1 MKIKLS
7 AAEAQYEAHKKPLQT
22 LMLQS
27 MENRSVIGSESTEKL
42 EKALATYVGT
52 DEAIVCNN
60 QFNAFVLLFMCL
72 GLKAGDE
79 VITSPLATGVALEA
93 IFFMGGRP
101 VFVDIGSSYTVDVA
115 QIEDAIT
122 ERTKIIIPVSL
133 FGRCPEMESINALA
147 LQHDI
152 CVIEDAG
159 QSFGS
164 DYHGL
169 KSCALSKLAA
179 ASFHPEMPLSAY
191 GNGAALFIQD
201 ADLRAKAR
209 KMLALGKE
217 GDTFTYIGID
227 AALDEI
233 QATLLA
239 YKLTLFDDELQQ
251 RKRIY
256 KRYCDA
262 LGESSLILPE
272 TDSTG
277 NFAYYPV
284 RTPEPGKLA
293 KRLRE
298 AGIESRQP
306 FDKPLHLHEAFRT
319 LDYKKGDFPV
329 AEKAAKEL
337 LLLPI
342 HAYLGPEEQEK
353 VIAALLN
360 G

>member
-1 MKIKLS
+1 MKIRFS
-7 AAEAQYEAHKKPLQT
+7 AAEAQYEAHKEALQRV
-22 LMLQS
+22 MLA
-27 MENRSVIGSESTEKL
+27 ESTEKL
-42 EKALATYVGT
+42 EKALAAYVGT
-52 DEAIVCNN
+52 DEAVVCNN

-101 VFVDIGSSYTVDVA
+101 VFVDIDSSYTMDVA

-133 FGRCPEMESINALA
+133 FGSCPDMESINAVA

-159 QSFGS
+159 ESFGS
-164 DYHGL
+164 EYRGR
-169 KSCALSKLAA
+169 KSCGLSKLAA

-201 ADLRAKAR
+201 ADMRAKAR
-209 KMLALGKE
+209 KLLALGKE
-217 GDTFTYIGID
+217 GDAFTYIGID

-233 QATLLA
+233 QSALLA

-251 RKRIY
+251 RQQIY
-256 KRYCDA
+256 RRYCDA
-262 LGESSLILPE
+262 LGQSSLTLPDTE
-272 TDSTG
+272 STG
-277 NFAYYPV
+277 NFAFFPIC
-284 RTPEPGKLA
+284 TPDPDKLA
-293 KRLRE
+293 KRLSE

-306 FDKPLHLHEAFRT
+306 FQRPLHLHEAFRT
-319 LDYKKGDFPV
+319 LDYKKGDFPA
-329 AEKAAKEL
+329 AEKAAEEL

-342 HAYLGPEEQEK
+342 HAYLSPQQQEK
-353 VIAALLN
+353 VIETLL
-360 G
+360 GS

>member
-1 MKIKLS
+1 
-7 AAEAQYEAHKKPLQT
+7 
-22 LMLQS
+22 MLQS
-27 MENRSVIGSESTEKL
+27 VESQKMIGAESTEKL
-42 EKALATYVGT
+42 EKALAAYVGT

-93 IFFMGGRP
+93 ILFMGGRP
-101 VFVDIGSSYTVDVA
+101 VFVDIDSSYTMDVA

-133 FGRCPEMESINALA
+133 FGRCPEMENINALA

-164 DYHGL
+164 DYHGR
-169 KSCALSKLAA
+169 KSCGLSKLAA

-201 ADLRAKAR
+201 TALRAKAR
-209 KMLALGKE
+209 KLLALGKE

-233 QATLLA
+233 QAALLA
-239 YKLTLFDDELQQ
+239 YKLTIFDHELQQ
-251 RKRIY
+251 RQLIY
-256 KRYCDA
+256 KHYCDA
-262 LGESSLILPE
+262 LSKSSLTLPDA
-272 TDSTG
+272 DSTG
-277 NFAYYPV
+277 NFAYFPV
-284 RTPEPGKLA
+284 CTPEPGKLA
-293 KRLRE
+293 ERLSE
-298 AGIESRQP
+298 SGIESRQP
-306 FDKPLHLHEAFRT
+306 FPSPLHLHEAFRT

-329 AEKAAKEL
+329 AEKAAREL
-337 LLLPI
+337 LLLPL
-342 HAYLGPEEQEK
+342 HAYLSPEEQEK
-353 VIAALLN
+353 IIEAVLN
-360 G
+360 S